1 MCKFPSPACPKLLI
15 LTLSFFSTSLV
26 NLTNSATLFLGT
38 TTSTSSKSLV
48 DAFIASKKASLAY
61 HIDSCLSSVSDIN
74 TSKAPSFKH
83 ISATYS

>member
-26 NLTNSATLFLGT
+26 NFTNSATLFLGT

-48 DAFIASKKASLAY
+48 DTLIASKKAPLAD

-83 ISATYS
+83 ISATFS